1 MSMTKFGISRDEYEI
16 SGISTTNKTLNRNYL
31 KLASMV
37 EENKGKVEVNDRK
50 ISKLVRKNGTSTMT
64 GNLKMG
70 DNKIVDLADSADLKD
85 AVNRQQ
91 LLAVG
96 AESIQSA
103 VTEAEKTCLK
113 LDGTNSMEEDL
124 DMDSNK
130 VTNLGA
136 PSALTNAANKQYVDQ
151 KFFLYNKPTILK

>member
-1 MSMTKFGISRDEYEI
+1 
-16 SGISTTNKTLNRNYL
+16 
-31 KLASMV
+31 
-37 EENKGKVEVNDRK
+37 
-50 ISKLVRKNGTSTMT
+50 MT

-70 DNKIVDLADSADLKD
+70 DNKIVDLADSTGLKD

-113 LDGTNSMEEDL
+113 LDG
-124 DMDSNK
+124 SN
-130 VTNLGA
+130 
-136 PSALTNAANKQYVDQ
+136 
-151 KFFLYNKPTILK
+151 